1 MAEYQSLV
9 EYAVNGV
16 IDDRKRKPM
25 NSEADSSKDLAVM
38 KFLPKK
44 ERDII

>member
-9 EYAVNGV
+9 EYAVNGD
-16 IDDRKRKPM
+16 IEDGMRQPTS
-25 NSEADSSKDLAVM
+25 SEADSIKDLAVM

-44 ERDII
+44 ERDSI